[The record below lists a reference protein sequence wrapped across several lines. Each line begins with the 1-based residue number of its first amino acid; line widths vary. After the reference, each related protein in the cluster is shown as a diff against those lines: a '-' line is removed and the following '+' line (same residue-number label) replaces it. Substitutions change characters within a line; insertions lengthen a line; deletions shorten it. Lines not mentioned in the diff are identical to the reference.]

1 MSPQPEMTSFHG
13 WARLNETSFLLKVQK
28 SNGFQRLIGTYS
40 KAFGVALDDDN
51 LQSFAEE
58 IGRCCLREADDIMF
72 ADGPLAAA
80 LQEVQHYKQKLV
92 ECNLTAMKQ
101 ITAMRDGCHLSE
113 ELKEDTVM
121 FHEPLNYMDEAQQ
134 RLVIAVVCDKL
145 RQLERGTAPQSLVDA
160 LTRYAEALLKQE
172 EGAGMDE
179 LLEVQSG
186 LQKMRVQKKAV
197 QARLEHAETESS
209 LLKKELEEVRSA
221 LSETAKAYEELREQE
236 PVWHESI
243 DELRDLS
250 EHQKAEIAQQRVHV
264 EHLVAAV
271 ERREA
276 EIEELSAA
284 KDRLE
289 ERGAQL
295 EAQLGASDA
304 ELSEARQEAQRGQAE
319 AAQLRRSLA
328 EQQRQAQAVA
338 EALRVEC
345 VEQQVA
351 KEELRDA
358 LQRQTEQQT
367 LLQQSL
373 DVLQARHEAL
383 ALEAAELQEELRRRN
398 ATQTQES
405 QTEICG
411 PDLQQEQGE
420 ASQLRVVMEELQMRV
435 RDMIERYRQRFGSE
449 AKEMAADLGM
459 DELLREQTAF
469 QRLYDDGL
477 LRVNRLEQL
486 REKVRRER
494 NKLGLTAD
502 RDEVSVLAA
511 VEKSDLRGL
520 RQMLQAGR
528 ASNADGIGF
537 GEATQARGLPEARSL
552 GSVSLPTLHT
562 SSSSFPVKN
571 LKLDSS
577 QKGYRRSTKT

>member
-1 MSPQPEMTSFHG
+1 MTSFHG

-209 LLKKELEEVRSA
+209 LLKKELEDGVPFVTWTTAWPCLKCEALLSMLSWLPRFSCFLTHQEVRSA

-328 EQQRQAQAVA
+328 EQQRHAEAVA

-459 DELLREQTAF
+459 DELLR
-469 QRLYDDGL
+469 RLACCDCWLSRTGFCISKLCPMKGL
-477 LRVNRLEQL
+477 AN
-486 REKVRRER
+486 
-494 NKLGLTAD
+494 LGYL
-502 RDEVSVLAA
+502 
-511 VEKSDLRGL
+511 
-520 RQMLQAGR
+520 
-528 ASNADGIGF
+528 
-537 GEATQARGLPEARSL
+537 
-552 GSVSLPTLHT
+552 
-562 SSSSFPVKN
+562 
-571 LKLDSS
+571 
-577 QKGYRRSTKT
+577 